1 MMHSE
6 NEIIHC
12 IAQIMPLEPQ
22 LFLDYD
28 GTLVPIIKHPEINQ
42 VDSELLKLIATLNS
56 RLETYIVTGR
66 EVKDIIKFLGDYN
79 IIGLH
84 GSVFHIG
91 GETIAIPKF
100 NMYTDLFKRIYT
112 ENLYLEKRFPG
123 LKMYNKTGG
132 VMFHLGNIRSPQYFY
147 VIHKI
152 ANFLACRYKLDL
164 YCGINIMELRI
175 PHVNKGNA
183 IRSIRNRNRPAIII
197 GDDNTDEDSFIAN
210 PDAITIKVG
219 EEETHARFSIYYE
232 SVRPLLRKLIKIL

>member
-1 MMHSE
+1 MTHSE
-6 NEIIHC
+6 NEIIHD
-12 IAQIMPLEPQ
+12 IAEIMPMAPQ

-42 VDSELLKLIATLNS
+42 VDSELLKLIAILNS

-66 EVKDIIKFLGDYN
+66 EVEDIIKFLGGYN

-132 VMFHLGNIRSPQYFY
+132 VMFHLGNIRSSQYLY

-152 ANFLACRYKLDL
+152 ANFLA
-164 YCGINIMELRI
+164 NF
-175 PHVNKGNA
+175 
-183 IRSIRNRNRPAIII
+183 
-197 GDDNTDEDSFIAN
+197 SFA
-210 PDAITIKVG
+210 
-219 EEETHARFSIYYE
+219 E
-232 SVRPLLRKLIKIL
+232 